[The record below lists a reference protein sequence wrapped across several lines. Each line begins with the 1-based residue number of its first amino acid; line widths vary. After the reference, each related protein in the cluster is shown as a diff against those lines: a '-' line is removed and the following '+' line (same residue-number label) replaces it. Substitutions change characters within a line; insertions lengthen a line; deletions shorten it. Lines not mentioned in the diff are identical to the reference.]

1 MPTSFLLPSLLEALP
16 TKLKNLFPFLT
27 VPPDMEYGDFC
38 LFYGTLAKA
47 GMDLSVAK
55 NLSAETSDDFSAL
68 PSASY
73 CNITLSTPCLS
84 RMLALLANACFETR
98 ADFDFIRKI
107 SFVENEN
114 ASGRPWKTDSAK
126 ARAARYLQFLPNSDE
141 SAQAQLFQLN
151 SKTPM
156 PLESHELLSIR
167 AWLRGYMQK
176 LKDPEDANYE
186 ACIEEALSFLF
197 KGKLLS
203 FRADTTSLL
212 MAFYLKTLQEIS

>member
-1 MPTSFLLPSLLEALP
+1 MPTAFLMPTLLEALP
-16 TKLKNLFPFLT
+16 PKLGNLFPFLT
-27 VPPDMEYGDFC
+27 VPPEMEYGDFC

-73 CNITLSTPCLS
+73 CNITLSGSCLS
-84 RMLALLANACFETR
+84 RMVALLANACFETR
-98 ADFDFIRKI
+98 ADFEFLNKI
-107 SFVENEN
+107 SFVENSP
-114 ASGRPWKTDSAK
+114 ARPWKTGSAQ
-126 ARAARYLQFLPNSDE
+126 ARAARYLQFLLNSDE
-141 SAQAQLFQLN
+141 SAQAQLLVQLK
-151 SKTPM
+151 SKTPV
-156 PLESHELLSIR
+156 PLENHELLSIR

-176 LKDPEDANYE
+176 LKQPEDANYE